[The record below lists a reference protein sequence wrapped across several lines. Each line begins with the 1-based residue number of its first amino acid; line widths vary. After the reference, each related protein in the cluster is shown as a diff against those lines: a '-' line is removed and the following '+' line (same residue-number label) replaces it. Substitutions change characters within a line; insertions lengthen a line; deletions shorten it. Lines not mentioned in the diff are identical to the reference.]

1 MDIRL
6 IATDDDYKEA
16 LGEVER
22 LWGAAPGTPEE
33 GKLELLAMLVHNYER
48 SREPLP
54 PLDPVEAIKF
64 RMEQEGL
71 SRRALLPVFGTTARI
86 SEVLGGKRA
95 LTLDMIRKLHALFA
109 IPLESLI
116 GAPVVSKKRKGIP
129 TGRRG
134 QVARGRRTS
143 AARKVVKG
151 SRKSA

>member
-16 LGEVER
+16 LAEVER
-22 LWGAAPGTPEE
+22 LWGAAPGTPDE

-48 SREPLP
+48 SLEPLP

-71 SRRALLPVFGTTARI
+71 SRKSLLPVFGTTAGI
-86 SEVLGGKRA
+86 SEVLSGKRA
-95 LTLDMIRKLHALFA
+95 LTLDMIRKLHAGFG

-116 GAPVVSKKRKGIP
+116 GTPVVSKKRKGIP

-134 QVARGRRTS
+134 QAPRGRGV
-143 AARKVVKG
+143 AGVRKATKG